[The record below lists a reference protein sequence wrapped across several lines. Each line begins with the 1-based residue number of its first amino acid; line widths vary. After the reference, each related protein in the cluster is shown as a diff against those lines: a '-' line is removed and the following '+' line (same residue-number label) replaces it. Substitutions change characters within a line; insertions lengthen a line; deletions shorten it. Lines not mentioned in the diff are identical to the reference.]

1 MNKTEKILLFQ
12 AIQQSNLHPT
22 TKSFLGQVL
31 KAGVPMS
38 AEEAK
43 KWMKTSRQIPEE
55 KRIQGEMKQDWMNR
69 AEETGQGRV
78 RGSNIEGF
86 DEGYFDHLNMRQEEA
101 LRRTKDRNW
110 MDRLAGERDQA
121 ALEEILPPV
130 DYGED
135 WEGDATFATGDDEDD
150 VALRS

>member
-86 DEGYFDHLNMRQEEA
+86 DEGYYDHLKMREA
-101 LRRTKDRNW
+101 DARKNTNARNFL
-110 MDRLAGERDQA
+110 DIIEPQRNQA